1 MKKIFFLTLNRFFDL
16 GQKSL
21 KIAKNTF
28 KSPKKWPNYLVLDWH
43 GKMRPKIY
51 NFLWSLSV
59 NLSILKRYRHHYQ
72 TLTSVF
78 KTSVLNRLTFQLKF
92 HNRKFL

>member
-28 KSPKKWPNYLVLDWH
+28 KNPKKWPNYLVLDWH
-43 GKMRPKIY
+43 GKMRPKI
-51 NFLWSLSV
+51 
-59 NLSILKRYRHHYQ
+59 
-72 TLTSVF
+72 
-78 KTSVLNRLTFQLKF
+78 
-92 HNRKFL
+92 